1 MKIDSNVKTNLSFK
15 LSLLVQCIHVIVY
28 MHVRAFLIVLFR
40 KPHCYIPTNI
50 HSSTEA
56 LVYKQYETNVVVLNC
71 SLCFVCFKVL
81 RECVFYDKYQFGL
94 SMTKLLL

>member
-1 MKIDSNVKTNLSFK
+1 MKIDSNVKTNLRFK

-40 KPHCYIPTNI
+40 QPHSNIPTNK
-50 HSSTEA
+50 HSSTA